1 MRDMDVLGGAKLLA
15 ELVARNR
22 DEPPVPTIEPPAE
35 FPAPHELPLHR
46 WFGVEPVGDVDG
58 VSQD

>member
-1 MRDMDVLGGAKLLA
+1 MDVLGGAKLLA

-22 DEPPVPTIEPPAE
+22 DEPGEPTIEPPAE
-35 FPAPHELPLHR
+35 LPAPDELPLHR

-58 VSQD
+58 AFGN